1 MGYDGCM
8 VAMDRKHL
16 GLALAPALL
25 AAVATAGAP
34 APARAC
40 GGTFCDAGQP
50 MAVDQEGEN
59 ILFIYEPGAIEVHV
73 QIQYTGDP
81 AKFGWV
87 IPLQSTPDLLAAGS
101 EALFQNMLT
110 ATVPQY
116 GFQTT
121 RDTCPSAGTEANAP
135 GGALTGG
142 GTGGGDEGG
151 SDGGED
157 DGPDILI
164 MEEVGAFEITVLTAD
179 NAQTVVD
186 WLDDNEYLQ
195 DDESTPIIDEYLAEG
210 HVLAAVKL
218 TDGASLGEIHPIVFR
233 FASNEPCVPLRL
245 TRIAAVDDMEIRSF
259 FLGEARTVPRTYR
272 HVLVN
277 PLKIDW
283 PRFAANYKEAITLAV
298 DAESADGRA
307 FVTEFAGGSNIVSQD
322 GILGDAWNAEAFRS
336 LSAVDVVD
344 ELRNQGFWGCGG
356 FDGTCGFQHPLLL
369 PLMQQYVPVPD
380 GLSPEAFY
388 DCPSCYEAMIDLE
401 AWDANAFADDL
412 EERIIAPGR
421 RAVQALDAHP
431 YLTRMYTTI
440 SPGEMTEDPMFWQN
454 PGLDDVGNVNQA
466 QQRILCNDDRIWTL
480 PDGREVYVKA
490 GDPWPSFDDVDGGT
504 TNEPSQMPFAER
516 IAEVPEQG
524 APMNLVNNTEVI
536 DAKLR
541 AYNLGNGWNGQP
553 IDEGRDPSQGVPS
566 GGCGCRLD
574 ARSATG
580 LWVLMLGVGLTL
592 RRRRR

>member
-1 MGYDGCM
+1 MAMVDGK
-8 VAMDRKHL
+8 RL
-16 GLALAPALL
+16 GLTLVPALV
-25 AAVATAGAP
+25 AAAAIAGAP
-34 APARAC
+34 APAQAC

-87 IPLQSTPDLLAAGS
+87 IPLQSTPDLIAAGS
-101 EALFQNMLT
+101 EALFQNMLQ

-116 GFQTT
+116 GFTTT
-121 RDTCPSAGTEANAP
+121 RDVCPSAGTEGMSFP

-142 GTGGGDEGG
+142 GDSGGDDGGGTGGD
-151 SDGGED
+151 ED

-179 NAQTVVD
+179 NAQTVVE
-186 WLDDNEYLQ
+186 WLDENEYLQ
-195 DDESTPIIDEYLAEG
+195 DEESTPIIDEYLAEG

-218 TDGASLGEIHPIVFR
+218 TDGAAIGEIHPIVFR

-259 FLGEARTVPRTYR
+259 FLGQSRTVPRTYR

-283 PRFAANYKEAITLAV
+283 PQFAQNYKEAITLAV

-307 FVTEFAGGSNIVSQD
+307 FVTEFAGGSNIVPQN
-322 GILGDAWNAEAFRS
+322 GIFSDLWNADAFRS
-336 LSAVDVVD
+336 LAAVDVVD
-344 ELRNQGFWGCGG
+344 VLRDQGFWSCGA
-356 FDGTCGFQHPLLL
+356 TCGFQHPLLL
-369 PLMQQYVPVPD
+369 PLMQQYLPTPD
-380 GLSPEAFY
+380 GVSEGAFY
-388 DCPSCYEAMIDLE
+388 DCPSCYAEMIDLE
-401 AWDANAFADDL
+401 AWDGNAFADDL
-412 EERIIAPGR
+412 EERIVAPGR
-421 RAVQALDAHP
+421 RAVAALDTHP

-454 PGLDDVGNVNQA
+454 PDLEDVDNVNSA
-466 QQRILCNDDRIWTL
+466 QQRILCNADQVWTL
-480 PDGREVYVKA
+480 PDGREVYLKA
-490 GDPWPSFDDVDGGT
+490 GQPWPDFDNVDGGT
-504 TNEPSQMPFAER
+504 DNEPAQMPFAER

-524 APMNLVNNTEVI
+524 APMNLVDNASVI

-541 AYNLGNGWNGQP
+541 AYNLDNGWNGAP
-553 IDEGRDPSQGVPS
+553 IEEGQDPSQGVPS
-566 GGCGCRLD
+566 GGCGCSLD
-574 ARSATG
+574 SRGAAG
-580 LWVLMLGVGLTL
+580 MWLLMLGLGLTV
-592 RRRRR
+592 RRRRH

>member
-1 MGYDGCM
+1 MVFVDGT
-8 VAMDRKHL
+8 RL
-16 GLALAPALL
+16 GLPLAPALL
-25 AAVATAGAP
+25 AAAVIAGAP
-34 APARAC
+34 APAEAC

-59 ILFIYEPGAIEVHV
+59 ILFVYEPGAIEVHI

-101 EALFQNMLT
+101 EALFQNMLN

-116 GFQTT
+116 GFTTT
-121 RDTCPSAGTEANAP
+121 RDTCTSAGTEGMGFP

-142 GTGGGDEGG
+142 GTGGGDDGG
-151 SDGGED
+151 STGAFDED
-157 DGPDILI
+157 PEILI

-186 WLDDNEYLQ
+186 WLDENEYLQ
-195 DDESTPIIDEYLAEG
+195 DDESTPIIDQYLSEG

-233 FASNEPCVPLRL
+233 FASDEPCVPLRL

-283 PRFAANYKEAITLAV
+283 PLFAQNYKEAITLAV

-307 FVTEFAGGSNIVSQD
+307 FVTEFAGESNIVPQI
-322 GILGDAWNAEAFRS
+322 GIYNDAWNAAAFES
-336 LSAVDVVD
+336 LAAADVVD
-344 ELRNQGFWGCGG
+344 TLELQGLWGCGG

-369 PLMQQYVPVPD
+369 PLMQQYLPTPAGVT
-380 GLSPEAFY
+380 EADFY
-388 DCPSCYEAMIDLE
+388 DCLSCYEEMIDPD
-401 AWDANAFADDL
+401 AWDAAAFANDL
-412 EERIIAPGR
+412 EERIFAPGR
-421 RAVQALDAHP
+421 RAVAALDSHP

-454 PGLDDVGNVNQA
+454 PDLEDVANVNQA
-466 QQRILCNDDRIWTL
+466 QQRILCNGDQIWTL

-490 GDPWPSFDDVDGGT
+490 GEPWPDFDNVDGGT
-504 TNEPSQMPFAER
+504 ENEPPQMPFAER

-524 APMNLVNNTEVI
+524 APMNLVDNAEVI

-541 AYNLGNGWNGQP
+541 AYNLSQGWNGQP
-553 IDEGRDPSQGVPS
+553 IDEGSDPSQGVPS

-574 ARSATG
+574 ERGAMG
-580 LWVLMLGVGLTL
+580 LWLLMLGAGLTV
-592 RRRRR
+592 RRRR